1 MGTKFEQIREIMDDK
16 LILDELA
23 QYMSSD
29 DLSEFIEHLESM
41 YDIEY

>member
-1 MGTKFEQIREIMDDK
+1 MGTKFEQIREIMGDK